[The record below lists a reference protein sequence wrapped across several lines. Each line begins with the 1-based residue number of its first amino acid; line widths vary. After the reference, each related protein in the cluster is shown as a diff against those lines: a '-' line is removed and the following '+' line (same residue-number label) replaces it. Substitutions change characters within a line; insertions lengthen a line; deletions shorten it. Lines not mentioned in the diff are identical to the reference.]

1 MPRRKRSICHHKTF
15 TTLSHP
21 ADKFRRHW
29 RQIGGMT
36 KRTRR
41 NRRAADAGRAYPRV
55 AGRSADILVG
65 LFVWPR
71 RGSLG
76 TRRQECQRFARSLAT
91 RECALLRSRGFSG
104 LANRGTPLLGPLPL
118 EQRHWAPS
126 LRYVTAVAVRGSQ
139 AGWRALERFVTW
151 RGSIYPPGSGRRRT
165 GRLTRSWGHSR
176 LPPGP
181 RFQPA

>member
-36 KRTRR
+36 KQTRR
-41 NRRAADAGRAYPRV
+41 NHRAADAGRAYPRV

-71 RGSLG
+71 RGNPG
-76 TRRQECQRFARSLAT
+76 TRRQECRRSPCQLA
-91 RECALLRSRGFSG
+91 
-104 LANRGTPLLGPLPL
+104 
-118 EQRHWAPS
+118 HAPDAD
-126 LRYVTAVAVRGSQ
+126 YA
-139 AGWRALERFVTW
+139 
-151 RGSIYPPGSGRRRT
+151 P
-165 GRLTRSWGHSR
+165 TRSWNRIGSPPLVRSCRLVAICSEQPPRRFRHRPAPMLRGWGAGPCATTAPARWRCRCWSR
-176 LPPGP
+176 C
-181 RFQPA
+181 R